1 MSNVQEFV
9 ETTIVLKKDKKN
21 ELGISIAGG
30 SDSYLVSIIFTEL
43 LENNNF
49 WQYNAGLSY

>member
-1 MSNVQEFV
+1 MLLINITVFSALSNIQEFV

-30 SDSYLVSIIFTEL
+30 HDSYLVSFSSFLNI
-43 LENNNF
+43 
-49 WQYNAGLSY
+49 

>member
-1 MSNVQEFV
+1 MSNIQEFV

-30 SDSYLVSIIFTEL
+30 HDSYLVSLYLFFNQLFIR
-43 LENNNF
+43 N
-49 WQYNAGLSY
+49 